1 MTLRR
6 GALSI
11 AVGLAAALA
20 LPVSSLAQPAAPP
33 AETAVSL
40 AAEAKASYDRGAW
53 AEALE
58 LFARAEEKAHSP
70 VIVLYMARCHRN
82 LGRLVEAR
90 DLYAKVASEE
100 LAPGAPEPFVTAKAD
115 AAEDLNALEP
125 RVPRITISLVGIPQ
139 DAAVEVDGRVLTP
152 EERGERTMLNPGAH
166 TIRALRGGAEV
177 ARAEIQLAEG
187 ADEVVELRAATQAP
201 LVPIAPEAPTTGG
214 DAQSSSGSLAP
225 GLIVTGIGAVALGA
239 GVVTRILAFQK
250 VEDVKSRCV
259 GGSCL
264 AEDEAE
270 IDSAVTLQTVS
281 TICLVAGGAAVA
293 AGIVLLV
300 VAPGGDDPSVS
311 VRVGPGGVMAT
322 GAF

>member
-20 LPVSSLAQPAAPP
+20 LPPPAFAQPTPP
-33 AETAVSL
+33 SAETAVSL

-90 DLYAKVASEE
+90 ELYAKVASEA

-115 AAEDLNALEP
+115 AAEDLRALEP
-125 RVPRITISLVGIPQ
+125 RIPHVTLSLVGIGG
-139 DAAVEVDGRVLTP
+139 DAVVEIDGRALT
-152 EERGERTMLNPGAH
+152 EEQRAGRLPLNPGAH
-166 TIRALRGGAEV
+166 AIRALRGGSEI
-177 ARAEIQLAEG
+177 ARADVQLAEG
-187 ADEVVELRAATQAP
+187 ADEVVELRAAAP
-201 LVPIAPEAPTTGG
+201 GPIAPVVPPPESSGQA
-214 DAQSSSGSLAP
+214 DAASSGSLAP
-225 GLIVTGIGAVALGA
+225 GLIVTGIGAVAIGA
-239 GVVTRILAFQK
+239 GIVTRVMAFQK
-250 VEDVKSRCV
+250 VDDVKSRCV
-259 GGSCL
+259 DGSCL
-264 AEDEAE
+264 AEDESE

-293 AGIVLLV
+293 AGVVLLV
-300 VAPGGDDPSVS
+300 VAPGGDEPAVS
-311 VRVGPGGVMAT
+311 VRVGPSGVMAE